1 MASPQE
7 IEEESNRTIAKTVF
21 IGLILAIAAGAS
33 SLFVTVFANT
43 GVIADIVAFI
53 EAHTGIA
60 LGITT
65 IAPEWA
71 YYLPIA
77 IIGAYFLISLVYYF
91 FLIERKYR
99 RLVR

>member
-21 IGLILAIAAGAS
+21 IGLILAIVAGVS
-33 SLFVTVFANT
+33 SLLVTVFANT
-43 GVIADIVAFI
+43 GVLEQYIGMTLTK
-53 EAHTGIA
+53 EY
-60 LGITT
+60 
-65 IAPEWA
+65 A
-71 YYLPIA
+71 YYLPMA
-77 IIGAYFLISLVYYF
+77 VVGAYFLFSLIYYF